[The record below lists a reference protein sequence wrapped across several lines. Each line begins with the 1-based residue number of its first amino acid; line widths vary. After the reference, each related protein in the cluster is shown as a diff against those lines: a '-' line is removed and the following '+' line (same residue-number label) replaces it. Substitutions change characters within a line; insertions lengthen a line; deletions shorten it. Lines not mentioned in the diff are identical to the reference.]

1 MENTN
6 ENLNPVENAVDAEAL
21 FGRRPDGTPKVPF
34 VPETAPIAEE
44 VPAVEEPKHEDAPV
58 QEVVSAPAYAA
69 PEEQQLLAPVEN
81 GVIGATS
88 APKPVVEKK
97 PKAEKVKEETV
108 ALRSTKN
115 VTWSEVGK
123 VYTGINIVGKS
134 AADKWLT
141 RSHISLATPEEVA
154 KEFGK

>member
-6 ENLNPVENAVDAEAL
+6 ENLNPVTDAVDPEAPY
-21 FGRRPDGTPKVPF
+21 GRRPDGTPRVLTVQEPVPA
-34 VPETAPIAEE
+34 VEET
-44 VPAVEEPKHEDAPV
+44 PAVEEPKHEDAPV

-97 PKAEKVKEETV
+97 PKAAKVKEETV
-108 ALRSTKN
+108 AIRSTKN

-123 VYTGINIVGKS
+123 VYSGINIVTKS

-141 RSHISLATPEEVA
+141 RSHITLATPEEVA